1 MLTIDRR
8 KLVTLLIAVALLAG
22 CTTQVHTG
30 IVSESDGGGHA
41 VVTTMRDG
49 QVEVTGVQSKLVTT
63 SQSSSAGVL
72 DFQASAFKPT
82 TKHPQCSAGPCWQL
96 FVYDEGEARIAQDVI
111 ARFADKLPAALN
123 ALPDTLRGRPP
134 FVLKIYLVP
143 PSRAFNATYKVV
155 GRAQRAFAIAVHLD
169 SELPSSRRQ
178 QRAFDER
185 EANAVRTI
193 VHEFIHFASLQ
204 NGWYQNGW
212 HDVASQLASAS
223 HMEALAKCYDNW
235 AFLTTLDAHA
245 QVQHVILFAPLARP
259 TQGMHALNGAHGQ
272 ATEYLG
278 RHIQQSFAAIQ
289 SPTLFENHVLL
300 SASDVQER
308 ELLLEI
314 CRELTQ
320 VRELQF

>member
-1 MLTIDRR
+1 MMRAIERLKRAALCT
-8 KLVTLLIAVALLAG
+8 TAALLVG
-22 CTTQVHTG
+22 CTTPVSTG
-30 IVSESDGGGHA
+30 IITESDGGGHA
-41 VVTTMRDG
+41 VVSSIREG
-49 QVEVTGVQSKLVTT
+49 QLEVTGVRSELVAT

-82 TKHPQCSAGPCWQL
+82 TKHPQCSAGHCWQL
-96 FVYDEGEARIAQDVI
+96 FVYDEGEARLAQDVI
-111 ARFADKLPAALN
+111 ARFADKLPVALN

-134 FVLKIYLVP
+134 FVLKVYLVP

-155 GRAQRAFAIAVHLD
+155 GRSQRAFAIAVHLD

-235 AFLTTLDAHA
+235 AFLATLDAHA
-245 QVQHVILFAPLARP
+245 QVQHVIVFAPIARP

-278 RHIQQSFAAIQ
+278 RQLQQSFAAIH
-289 SPTLFENHVLL
+289 SPTLFAEHVLL

-308 ELLLEI
+308 ELLLDI
-314 CRELTQ
+314 CRDLSQ
-320 VRELQF
+320 VREL